1 MFSHKYRYVFI
12 LILSLYTY
20 LSTELCMVYYYFHI
34 NIEWYFAFITITAI
48 TTAVWEFNH
57 LSEAF
62 FKKYVLSQA
71 NKIKALLIY
80 FFVASIATT
89 VITTAIVMIISMVFH
104 DYSLKETMI
113 PLKLNLIYAW
123 LANLLFH
130 LLNAIVFYFAEYK
143 TKLLEAESLKR
154 LSSQAE
160 LQIVKNQINPHFLF
174 NNLNVLS
181 SLILQNNTDAN
192 KFIEEFS
199 KVYRYILKNH
209 EKELVALET
218 ELHYIDPYI
227 FLLKQRFSEGL
238 QVKLDIPESYRQ
250 FLIVPVALQILIE
263 NAIKHNVVSRQKP
276 LCINIHVNGN
286 NSIVVSNNLQTK
298 LTIERSSGIG
308 LRNIIKRYSLVSDR
322 QVSIDNEQNSFT
334 VTLPLIHV
342 N

>member
-12 LILSLYTY
+12 IMLSLYTY
-20 LSTELCMVYYYFHI
+20 LSTELCKVYYYFHLD
-34 NIEWYFAFITITAI
+34 IEWYLAFATITAI

-57 LSEAF
+57 FSEPF
-62 FKKYVLSQA
+62 IKKHILLQV
-71 NKIKALLIY
+71 NKIKGLLI
-80 FFVASIATT
+80 FFLVASMATAI
-89 VITTAIVMIISMVFH
+89 ITTTIVLVISMLIH
-104 DYSLKETMI
+104 DHGFMETII

-227 FLLKQRFSEGL
+227 FLLKQRFTEGL
-238 QVKLDIPESYRQ
+238 QVKLDIPGNYRHL
-250 FLIVPVALQILIE
+250 LIIPVALQILIE

-276 LCINIHVNGN
+276 LYINVHVNGN
-286 NSIVVSNNLQTK
+286 NTIVVTNNLQTK

-322 QVSIDNEQNSFT
+322 QVSISNENNAFT
-334 VTLPLIHV
+334 VVLPLIHV